1 MKKRVLKMGILS
13 LIIIIF
19 TLIVYGY
26 YSNKQTE
33 IKIAETN
40 RANATTATYSG
51 KDTKFEQWEYYDYT
65 YAFCNGWQVPYKPG
79 YQVYCIEPDV
89 HVRDAYEMRY
99 SEYKKFTSELIKGH
113 YNNTLLTKLPEGRT
127 GNKYTDTINVLK
139 NSGIKILASPYGW
152 QQNDNDEGKYY
163 GKYNDATYSRP
174 RTPVI
179 WTPKK
184 DQTNVELPNILAYIA
199 SADRSSKQYYKWNEE
214 GGKRETKNIEE
225 DNKWSADK
233 QLAIWRLA
241 ASDDTTKEKYDVSSI
256 FTEEQSN
263 DKFKGTKAPNI
274 LTEAKEYATYA
285 DKIDKYDGLNA
296 SILEYKNAEIRSYSN
311 GDMKCG
317 PYKISY
323 NHTTGN
329 CKNEEGEC
337 VESTWS
343 GISGIDIHINFE
355 DGTQS
360 TVQPK
365 SVIMDN
371 SEYIIKNGPWDYFNP
386 NANTGIDTSANNN
399 IDEVLSQGK
408 KFELK
413 FDKQAKQIK
422 SISVKIK
429 FKYMLAEGNY
439 TKYNG
444 LAHSVTSYYN
454 KYNKNYMTLGSTS
467 YRRQDIISIDAI
479 RKIYSEELIISMP
492 DESNGRYIIKIKK
505 KDDYGNDVNG
515 AKFKR
520 TINGNANNRTYTTGN
535 ENGTVTIVNQ
545 EINKNNVNITDFI
558 DITEYSVPTGY
569 IKYPGT
575 IRAIITKKTSNN
587 EHVVNGVTV
596 TAINGKDLLTAS
608 SSTSPVKYTKSDNNG
623 TTTITIT
630 VENPKIEPV
639 KVSLD
644 LVKSAAGNS
653 NEKLSGA
660 QFKIN
665 GKIKDEYGEKTGK
678 YKLLDQTT
686 IKKAGTYTY
695 NITEYTAPDGYAKF
709 TGNIQFKVDTV
720 VEEVNQ
726 KYKCKVNSVTATA
739 YDSDGREL
747 TGDESPILK
756 TETNSDKTTITLKM
770 TNIQKG
776 SYDLKI
782 KKVSSSS
789 EEPLSGAQFK
799 IQKATKNSSGTWT
812 WDKGT
817 EISKNANGIYTLKGK
832 VEITEAEQFDCYWI
846 TETQAPYGYN
856 KFTGGIRVQVNKKIG
871 SNEAGIQQYM
881 VDNVEITAYGESDPT
896 VNIADRRKTKLPDNK
911 NPVTWDTK
919 EATITLKM
927 KNEPQY
933 DLALRKFI
941 TSINGIAPKES
952 REPTVDLTTLKN
964 GTFNRN
970 NNNEYTATYK
980 HNKDEEGKVL
990 EAATGDR
997 VVYTIRI
1004 YNEGKK
1010 DGTATEITD
1019 YLPAGLKLVDNSE
1032 SEINST
1038 YGWNLKKSDS
1048 DKEYTAYTTTYLK
1061 DQNEIISAFDEK
1073 NNTLSYKDVQIEC
1086 EVIATKAKDNLKNIA
1101 EITADDGK
1109 DRDSTPKN
1117 VNRGNYG
1124 STSQQ
1129 DDDDFEVLKFR
1140 STLNLGG
1147 TVWLDV
1153 KSAKETEI
1161 NGLKDSDNKDEK
1173 GLKGVNVELYQKDD
1187 TSPYTDGKRIAET
1200 TTKDDGTYTFK
1211 GLPMDKLYYVKFTYN
1226 GQNYE
1231 NTIYNAQ
1238 KANNDTRKNSTATE
1252 KKQDR
1257 DNFNNGFN
1265 INDISDTELKN
1276 ELGYFEDYNKLTYK
1290 NRKNQNI
1297 SCAISAYTGQQS
1309 GKSFAYSLY
1318 GRGGVDNVT
1327 INTIDFGITKR
1338 IEIDMQLYQDVYAAT
1353 VTVNNK
1359 TQIYGYNGRN
1369 IQSSIPDFK
1378 NKSDA
1383 QKEDALKNWTA
1394 TVTVAKGD
1402 YQTNIAGP
1410 DYEFDGENGG
1420 KPLELYV
1427 TYKLVVHNGS
1437 MSMLGEVTKI
1447 KDYYDP
1453 TYTYVKELSWVS
1465 NENYETEDLT
1475 KAGKRIA
1482 DSIQNS
1488 EAISKEANE
1497 SEVKAKIDETNNTL
1511 DITFDGRISPGSNKY
1526 LYLTFK
1532 VNKKKRNNVDVVI
1545 TGTKRNKAEIAAFK
1559 SYYGPGTKLPCY
1571 DGREYEVPEGEM
1583 LIAGRVDRD
1592 SIPNNLGKDNTP
1604 HENDEDNAPGLK
1616 VQVVGD
1622 RKITGIVW
1630 EDAKNNKV
1638 DGSRIGNGKYRQ
1650 DKNDNG
1656 DKDINIKDNNIKIE
1670 LLEVKNV
1677 KAIDNG
1683 NDLEY
1688 DTIRTI
1694 ANPQINNNTFTFNN
1708 VVAGDYI
1715 VKFTYGDGSVNYYK
1729 EQSDISNNYNGQDYK
1744 TTIFEAD
1751 YKKTEYTLNGNNNL
1765 SRATDIWSSRVALN
1779 SKSREET
1786 KNEKAVAISNPKNN
1800 SEYFKMTAET
1810 KKIVAGIEMNSDGIT
1825 ENATEQSEPAYIIN
1839 GVNLGLVER
1848 PKAQL
1853 ELNKTVSNVKVTLA
1867 DGSILFDASQGV
1879 NVDNVAWQQNTNKN
1893 RGLIQL
1899 SMDQE
1904 IMHGASIQ
1912 ITYKLTVKNVGEVD
1926 YEGDQFYYTGKNP
1939 KNKVKVTT
1947 TPNTVVD
1954 YVSNN
1959 LQFNKDNNSN
1969 WEIVK
1974 LDELYKEENSADN
1987 YIDQDVKNKAKKI
2000 NTIVKTDALNTAL
2013 EPGESVDTTL
2023 VLTQVITPE
2032 NKNDNLTYSNI
2043 AEIVEVS
2050 NTVGRRMAFSIVGN
2064 QDPTANTPSE
2074 IDASIA
2080 EKIVIL
2086 PPFGDGNIVYY
2097 ILGAVVG
2104 IILIGGITLIIKKV
2118 LIIK

>member
-1 MKKRVLKMGILS
+1 
-13 LIIIIF
+13 
-19 TLIVYGY
+19 
-26 YSNKQTE
+26 
-33 IKIAETN
+33 
-40 RANATTATYSG
+40 
-51 KDTKFEQWEYYDYT
+51 
-65 YAFCNGWQVPYKPG
+65 
-79 YQVYCIEPDV
+79 
-89 HVRDAYEMRY
+89 
-99 SEYKKFTSELIKGH
+99 
-113 YNNTLLTKLPEGRT
+113 
-127 GNKYTDTINVLK
+127 
-139 NSGIKILASPYGW
+139 
-152 QQNDNDEGKYY
+152 
-163 GKYNDATYSRP
+163 
-174 RTPVI
+174 
-179 WTPKK
+179 
-184 DQTNVELPNILAYIA
+184 
-199 SADRSSKQYYKWNEE
+199 
-214 GGKRETKNIEE
+214 
-225 DNKWSADK
+225 
-233 QLAIWRLA
+233 
-241 ASDDTTKEKYDVSSI
+241 
-256 FTEEQSN
+256 
-263 DKFKGTKAPNI
+263 
-274 LTEAKEYATYA
+274 
-285 DKIDKYDGLNA
+285 
-296 SILEYKNAEIRSYSN
+296 
-311 GDMKCG
+311 MKCG

-323 NHTTGN
+323 NHTTGY
-329 CKNEEGEC
+329 CKNEEI
-337 VESTWS
+337 TWS

-371 SEYIIKNGPWDYFNP
+371 SEYKIKNGPWDYFNP
-386 NANTGIDTSANNN
+386 NANTGIDTSEWNN
-399 IDEVLSQGK
+399 IDKVLTQGK

-454 KYNKNYMTLGSTS
+454 KYNKNYMTLGRTS
-467 YRRQDIISIDAI
+467 YRRQDIISIDAV
-479 RKIYSEELIISMP
+479 RKIYSEELTISMP

-505 KDDYGNDVNG
+505 KDDYGNYVNG

-535 ENGTVTIVNQ
+535 GNGTVTIVNQ

-575 IRAIITKKTSNN
+575 IKAIITKKTSNN

-596 TAINGKDLLTAS
+596 IAINGKDLLTAS

-665 GKIKDEYGEKTGK
+665 GKIKNEYDEKTDK

-720 VEEVNQ
+720 VEKVNQ

-789 EEPLSGAQFK
+789 EEPLSGAKFK

-812 WDKGT
+812 WNNGT
-817 EISKNANGIYTLKGK
+817 EISENANGIYTLKENVK
-832 VEITEAEQFDCYWI
+832 ITEAEPFDCYWI

-881 VDNVEITAYGESDPT
+881 VDSVIINAYEDMDPNKTRVDFKGE
-896 VNIADRRKTKLPDNK
+896 

-941 TSINGIAPKES
+941 TSINGIAPEES
-952 REPTVDLTTLKN
+952 REPKVDLTTLKK
-964 GTFNRN
+964 GTFDRN
-970 NNNEYTATYK
+970 GNKKYEYTATYK

-990 EAATGDR
+990 KAATGDR

-1010 DGTATEITD
+1010 DGTATKITD
-1019 YLPAGLKLVDNSE
+1019 YLPEGLKLAENST
-1032 SEINST
+1032 INTT
-1038 YGWNLKKSDS
+1038 YGWTNPSKDGKTMES
-1048 DKEYTAYTTTYLK
+1048 KYLK
-1061 DQNEIISAFDEK
+1061 DKEIAAF
-1073 NNTLSYKDVQIEC
+1073 NGTTLAYRDVQIEC
-1086 EVIATKAKDNLKNIA
+1086 EVIATNTKQNLKNIA
-1101 EITADDGK
+1101 EITADDGD
-1109 DRDSTPKN
+1109 DRDSAPKN
-1117 VNRGNYG
+1117 VNRSNYG
-1124 STSQQ
+1124 RTSQQ

-1140 STLNLGG
+1140 PTLNLGG
-1147 TVWLDV
+1147 TVWLDLRGG
-1153 KSAKETEI
+1153 KETLA

-1173 GLKGVNVELYQKDD
+1173 GLKGIKVELYQKDD
-1187 TSPYTDGKRIAET
+1187 ANPVANGTKIAET
-1200 TTKDDGTYTFK
+1200 TTKDDGTYMFEK
-1211 GLPMDKLYYVKFTYN
+1211 QPIDKWYYVKFTYN
-1226 GQNYE
+1226 GQSYE
-1231 NTIYNAQ
+1231 NTLYNVS
-1238 KANNDTRKNSTATE
+1238 KTNEKSINSNATE

-1265 INDISDTELKN
+1265 INDISDTELVDKSK
-1276 ELGYFEDYNKLTYK
+1276 YFEDYNKLTYK
-1290 NRKNQNI
+1290 NRQKKDNVV
-1297 SCAISAYTGQQS
+1297 SCEISAYTGYYD
-1309 GKSFAYSLY
+1309 GNTYRYELY
-1318 GRGGVDNVT
+1318 TGYGLTKNVT
-1327 INTIDFGITKR
+1327 KTANFGITKR
-1338 IEIDMQLYQDVYAAT
+1338 IEFDMQLKQDVYAAT
-1353 VTVNNK
+1353 VRVNGK
-1359 TQIYGYNGRN
+1359 HGIYGYDT
-1369 IQSSIPDFK
+1369 IDLS
-1378 NKSDA
+1378 
-1383 QKEDALKNWTA
+1383 KEDWTLLVDDADLKYERKIATA
-1394 TVTVAKGD
+1394 DYNFTGVNEKGD
-1402 YQTNIAGP
+1402 
-1410 DYEFDGENGG
+1410 G
-1420 KPLELYV
+1420 KLEVYV
-1427 TYKLVVHNGS
+1427 TYKIAIHNSS

-1447 KDYYDP
+1447 KDYYDKY
-1453 TYTYVKELSWVS
+1453 YTYVPKLSWIS
-1465 NENYETEDLT
+1465 SKNYSTNNLNSIEE
-1475 KAGKRIA
+1475 RIL
-1482 DSIQNS
+1482 NVV
-1488 EAISKEANE
+1488 EGNSKEISLTGEEKMVPAVNPINGKDYNILE
-1497 SEVKAKIDETNNTL
+1497 ISLGDNAKKLTTGENQ
-1511 DITFDGRISPGSNKY
+1511 Y

-1532 VNKKKRNNVDVVI
+1532 VNEENKYVKLGPK
-1545 TGTKRNKAEIAAFK
+1545 TNKAEIVEYK
-1559 SYYGPGTKLPCY
+1559 SYYRKGTKLPY
-1571 DGREYEVPEGEM
+1571 YNYNNDKLTTYEVQNDTT
-1583 LIAGRVDRD
+1583 LAGRVDRN
-1592 SIPNNLGKDNTP
+1592 SIPNNMNISDGPK
-1604 HENDEDNAPGLK
+1604 ENDENEAPVLDVICEGNRRIS
-1616 VQVVGD
+1616 GS
-1622 RKITGIVW
+1622 VW
-1630 EDAKNNKV
+1630 EDARTENVYNSV
-1638 DGSRIGNGKYRQ
+1638 IGNGAYK
-1650 DKNDNG
+1650 
-1656 DKDINIKDNNIKIE
+1656 DKDDKKIDILKEGITIE
-1670 LLEVKNV
+1670 LYRAESEGTFKKLEDEPS
-1677 KAIDNG
+1677 IEG
-1683 NDLEY
+1683 NRY
-1688 DTIRTI
+1688 
-1694 ANPQINNNTFTFNN
+1694 TFNN

-1715 VKFTYGDGSVNYYK
+1715 VKFTYGDGSVK
-1729 EQSDISNNYNGQDYK
+1729 YNGQDYK
-1744 TTIFEAD
+1744 STIFYD
-1751 YKKTEYTLNGNNNL
+1751 YGKTEHDIHKNGNI
-1765 SRATDIWSSRVALN
+1765 SRAGDVWDE
-1779 SKSREET
+1779 RE
-1786 KNEKAVAISNPKNN
+1786 KLNN
-1800 SEYFKMTAET
+1800 SSKTMKNAKAKSLAEKKDCLMAAET
-1810 KKIVAGIEMNSDGIT
+1810 KKIVAEIEFGRQVTT
-1825 ENATEQSEPAYIIN
+1825 ENSKTKSNPGYLIS

-1848 PKAQL
+1848 PKARL

-1926 YEGDQFYYTGKNP
+1926 YEGQPFYYKGKTPGN
-1939 KNKVKVTT
+1939 KVTT

-1959 LQFNKDNNSN
+1959 LQFNGKNNPG
-1969 WEIVK
+1969 WEVVK
-1974 LDELYKEENSADN
+1974 LDKLYKEENSADN
-1987 YIDQDVKNKAKKI
+1987 YIDQDVKNKAQKI
-2000 NTIVKTDALNTAL
+2000 NTIVKTNALNTAL
-2013 EPGESVDTTL
+2013 EPGKSVDTTL

-2050 NTVGRRMAFSIVGN
+2050 NTVGRRMAYSIVGN
-2064 QDPTANTPSE
+2064 QDPTVDTPGE

-2080 EKIVIL
+2080 EKILIL
-2086 PPFGDGNIVYY
+2086 PPFGNGNIAYY